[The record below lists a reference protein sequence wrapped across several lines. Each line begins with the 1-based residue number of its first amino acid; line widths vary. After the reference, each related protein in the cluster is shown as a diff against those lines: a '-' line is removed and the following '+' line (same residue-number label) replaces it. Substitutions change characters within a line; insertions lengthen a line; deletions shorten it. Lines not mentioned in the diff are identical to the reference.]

1 MARGV
6 CDGGGGDTA
15 VGSGIK
21 RLKHALKRP
30 KEMGNK
36 AMIVSDSMF
45 ICKWKKIFNIS
56 QKRAGRASLKVQNG
70 QTYGKGRRAEIIM
83 FSINWRGSPLLYTST
98 G

>member
-6 CDGGGGDTA
+6 CDGGGGDTV

-45 ICKWKKIFNIS
+45 ICKWKNIFNIS
-56 QKRAGRASLKVQNG
+56 QKRA
-70 QTYGKGRRAEIIM
+70 RRA
-83 FSINWRGSPLLYTST
+83 GL
-98 G
+98 

>member
-1 MARGV
+1 MNEEYVTTNTPRPSDAGRDPGRGLIGLEMARGG
-6 CDGGGGDTA
+6 CDGGGGDTV

-45 ICKWKKIFNIS
+45 KCK
-56 QKRAGRASLKVQNG
+56 
-70 QTYGKGRRAEIIM
+70 
-83 FSINWRGSPLLYTST
+83 
-98 G
+98 

>member
-45 ICKWKKIFNIS
+45 ICKWKNIFLRN
-56 QKRAGRASLKVQNG
+56 KLD
-70 QTYGKGRRAEIIM
+70 E
-83 FSINWRGSPLLYTST
+83 
-98 G
+98 